1 MVTTVSW
8 RKGVNL
14 SSFACQHRGVLT
26 EDFERTR
33 AILRGNDEGLLA
45 HVDLIFSM
53 GSIGFPEACP
63 LRPFLW
69 RMRDGSAQGEGAAQ
83 YVGRQVEVVCNT
95 FGCDAS
101 FSDLDLGH
109 PGEPDPWR
117 LAPELKFL
125 MRPQLHWAFQEE
137 SELAPTDRSCTG
149 ESVPQEIEV
158 FVQRPAIE
166 TSDERISE
174 PIARGGR
181 IEDLLQVGLRPTF
194 DRNRRTRRHSRT
206 RAYDLNLASDILCRA
221 LSLR

>member
-1 MVTTVSW
+1 MDIL
-8 RKGVNL
+8 KL
-14 SSFACQHRGVLT
+14 SLAPWK
-26 EDFERTR
+26 RT
-33 AILRGNDEGLLA
+33 
-45 HVDLIFSM
+45 
-53 GSIGFPEACP
+53 
-63 LRPFLW
+63 
-69 RMRDGSAQGEGAAQ
+69 RDGSAQDQGAAQ
-83 YVGRQVEVVCNT
+83 YVGRQVEVVCNA

-101 FSDLDLGH
+101 FSDFDLGH

-125 MRPQLHWAFQEE
+125 MRPQLHWALQEE

-149 ESVPQEIEV
+149 ESVLQEIEV

-194 DRNRRTRRHSRT
+194 DVS
-206 RAYDLNLASDILCRA
+206 IKW
-221 LSLR
+221 

>member
-1 MVTTVSW
+1 MVMTVSW
-8 RKGVNL
+8 CKGVNL
-14 SSFACQHRGVLT
+14 WSVARCQHRGVLA

-33 AILRGNDEGLLA
+33 VILRGDDEGLLA
-45 HVDLIFSM
+45 PVGPDLQC
-53 GSIGFPEACP
+53 GFTRFRKRACP
-63 LRPFLW
+63 LRPFL
-69 RMRDGSAQGEGAAQ
+69 RRTGNGSAQGQGAAQ
-83 YVGRQVEVVCNT
+83 YVGRQVEVVCNA

-101 FSDLDLGH
+101 FSDFDLGH

-125 MRPQLHWAFQEE
+125 MRPQLHWATQEE
-137 SELAPTDRSCTG
+137 SELAPIDRSHTG
-149 ESVPQEIEV
+149 ESVLQEIEV

-194 DRNRRTRRHSRT
+194 EVS
-206 RAYDLNLASDILCRA
+206 IKW
-221 LSLR
+221 